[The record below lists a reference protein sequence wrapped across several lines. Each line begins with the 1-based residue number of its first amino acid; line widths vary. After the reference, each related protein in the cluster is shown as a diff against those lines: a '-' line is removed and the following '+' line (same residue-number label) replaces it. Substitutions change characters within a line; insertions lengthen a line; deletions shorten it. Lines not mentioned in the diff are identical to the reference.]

1 MSGPPFIMECAKRLE
16 VGGYDKDTSVL
27 YELARNPSYAQD
39 HFAIH
44 TFSQGVDIYLTC
56 PTVISQA

>member
-1 MSGPPFIMECAKRLE
+1 MNDPPFIIECAKRLE

-27 YELARNPSYAQD
+27 YELARNSSHAQD
-39 HFAIH
+39 HLVIH
-44 TFSQGVDIYLTC
+44 RFSQGVDIYLTC

>member
-1 MSGPPFIMECAKRLE
+1 MECAKRLE

-56 PTVISQA
+56 PTIISQA